1 MRKRGEA
8 RGSFDSGRKALTEPK
23 LTVAQRIEQL
33 PLGRFHQ
40 RFVGLVSLGNF
51 FDLYDIF
58 IVAYLG
64 AALQQSGFLTLRQFT
79 VFVAA
84 GFLGMFVGTVVF
96 GMGSDRM
103 GRRSAFIFLLLIYSI
118 FTFADAFAPNAKW
131 LIALRFFAG
140 VGIGAE
146 IVVID
151 TYVTEVVP
159 SYARGRYVAITQI
172 AGFCAVPVA
181 AMLSRALVP
190 THWLISGWRWV
201 MVIGASG
208 ALLTWWFRRRLPESP
223 RWLEARGRVAEAET
237 VMAALESESFAAS
250 ERSGERQVTTGER
263 QERKRFNTGGREVRT
278 TEDAE
283 KEKSRSL
290 ASLGMTDS
298 PAARPGKTPA
308 GTPALRVREADTS
321 FREREADASFRERE
335 ADASFRELWKA
346 PYLSRTVMLVL
357 FQALQ
362 TIGFYG
368 FANWAPT
375 FLLKQG
381 VSLLHSLEYTLLIA
395 VVSPVGPLLAAWTS
409 DRLERKWTIV
419 TLALLVAGLGLGF
432 GNSVAPAAV
441 VGFGA
446 LLTLANY
453 WFSAAFHAYQAEL
466 FPTRLRATGVGFTYS
481 WSRLS
486 AAFTSLLIGWVLNGY
501 GVLAVFAML
510 AVAMTLVA
518 VVIGAMGPRTNRM
531 VLEEISG

>member
-1 MRKRGEA
+1 LSLA
-8 RGSFDSGRKALTEPK
+8 GSSQK
-23 LTVAQRIEQL
+23 LDLSVAARIERL
-33 PLGRFHQ
+33 PLGGFHRRFIA
-40 RFVGLVSLGNF
+40 LVSLGNF

-58 IVAYLG
+58 IVAYIG
-64 AALQQSGFLTLRQFT
+64 AALQQAGFLSLRQFT
-79 VFVAA
+79 FFVAA

-103 GRRSAFIFLLLIYSI
+103 GRRSAFILLLLIYSV
-118 FTFADAFAPNAKW
+118 FTFADAFAPSAGW

-159 SYARGRYVAITQI
+159 GYARGRYVAITQV

-181 AMLSRALVP
+181 AVLSRLLVP
-190 THWLISGWRWV
+190 THFIMSGWRWV
-201 MVIGASG
+201 MVMGAAG

-223 RWLEARGRVAEAET
+223 RWLESRGRVREADAI
-237 VMAALESESFAAS
+237 MSGLESESFS
-250 ERSGERQVTTGER
+250 ISGRSGEER
-263 QERKRFNTGGREVRT
+263 ARSSEQKDRGGGTEARAER
-278 TEDAE
+278 
-283 KEKSRSL
+283 
-290 ASLGMTDS
+290 
-298 PAARPGKTPA
+298 
-308 GTPALRVREADTS
+308 
-321 FREREADASFRERE
+321 ASFW
-335 ADASFRELWKA
+335 ELWRR
-346 PYLSRTVMLVL
+346 PYLSRTVMLMI

-375 FLLKQG
+375 FLLKRG

-395 VVSPVGPLLAAWTS
+395 LVSPLGPLLAAFTS
-409 DRLERKWTIV
+409 DRMERKWTIV
-419 TLALLVAGLGLGF
+419 VLALLVAGLGIGF
-432 GNSVAPAAV
+432 GNSSAPVAV

-453 WFSAAFHAYQAEL
+453 WFSAAFHAYQSEL

-486 AAFTSLLIGWVLNGY
+486 AAFTSVLIGAVLLH
-501 GVLAVFAML
+501 GVPAVFLLL
-510 AVAMTLVA
+510 AVAMVLVA
-518 VVIGAMGPRTNRM
+518 GVVGVMGPRTNGL
-531 VLEEISG
+531 VLEEISR

>member
-1 MRKRGEA
+1 MTSSNATIGE
-8 RGSFDSGRKALTEPK
+8 
-23 LTVAQRIEQL
+23 RIERL
-33 PLGRFHQ
+33 PLGRFHR
-40 RFVGLVSLGNF
+40 RFIALVSLGNF

-58 IVAYLG
+58 IVAYIG
-64 AALQQSGFLTLRQFT
+64 AVLQQSGFLTLRQFT
-79 VFVAA
+79 FFVAA

-103 GRRSAFIFLLLIYSI
+103 GRRSAFILLLLIYSV
-118 FTFADAFAPNAKW
+118 FTFADAFAPTAAW

-159 SYARGRYVAITQI
+159 GRVRGRYVAITQV

-181 AMLSRALVP
+181 AVLSRLLVP
-190 THWLISGWRWV
+190 THFLMSGWRWV

-208 ALLTWWFRRRLPESP
+208 ALLSWWFRRRLPESP
-223 RWLEARGRVAEAET
+223 RWLESRGRVAEADAIMT
-237 VMAALESESFAAS
+237 ALENESFS
-250 ERSGERQVTTGER
+250 TSGRRGEWLVTSGEKKEG
-263 QERKRFNTGGREVRT
+263 KRAY

-283 KEKSRSL
+283 SAEGTEKKEKSRSL
-290 ASLGMTDS
+290 APLGMTN
-298 PAARPGKTPA
+298 RGA
-308 GTPALRVREADTS
+308 GRAGDAGRIEEAERTS
-321 FREREADASFRERE
+321 FW
-335 ADASFRELWKA
+335 ELWRK
-346 PYLSRTVMLVL
+346 PYLSRTVMLVI

-375 FLLKQG
+375 FLLKRG

-395 VVSPVGPLLAAWTS
+395 LVSPLGPLFAAFTS
-409 DRLERKWTIV
+409 DRMERKWTIV
-419 TLALLVAGLGLGF
+419 LLALLVAGLGIGF
-432 GNSVAPAAV
+432 GNSIAPAAV

-486 AAFTSLLIGWVLNGY
+486 AAFTSILIGAVLVH
-501 GVLAVFAML
+501 GVPAVFAVL
-510 AVAMTLVA
+510 AVAMILVA
-518 VVIGAMGPRTNRM
+518 GVVGVMGPRTNGL
-531 VLEEISG
+531 VLEEIAR

>member
-1 MRKRGEA
+1 M
-8 RGSFDSGRKALTEPK
+8 
-23 LTVAQRIEQL
+23 
-33 PLGRFHQ
+33 PLGRFHR
-40 RFVGLVSLGNF
+40 RFIALVSLGNF

-58 IVAYLG
+58 IVAYIG

-79 VFVAA
+79 FFVAA

-103 GRRSAFIFLLLIYSI
+103 GRRSAFILLLLIYSV
-118 FTFADAFAPNAKW
+118 FTFADAFAPTAAW

-140 VGIGAE
+140 IGIGAE

-159 SYARGRYVAITQI
+159 SYARGRYVAITQV

-181 AMLSRALVP
+181 AVLSRLLVP
-190 THWLISGWRWV
+190 THFWMSGWRWV

-223 RWLEARGRVAEAET
+223 RWLESQGRVVEAEAILSG
-237 VMAALESESFAAS
+237 LEAESFS
-250 ERSGERQVTTGER
+250 K
-263 QERKRFNTGGREVRT
+263 ERKEIY
-278 TEDAE
+278 TESAE
-283 KEKSRSL
+283 ETQKK
-290 ASLGMTDS
+290 ASG
-298 PAARPGKTPA
+298 
-308 GTPALRVREADTS
+308 S
-321 FREREADASFRERE
+321 FG
-335 ADASFRELWKA
+335 ELWRA
-346 PYLSRTVMLVL
+346 PYLSRTVMLVI

-375 FLLKQG
+375 FLLKRG

-395 VVSPVGPLLAAWTS
+395 LVSPLGPLLAAITS
-409 DRLERKWTIV
+409 DKMERKWTIV
-419 TLALLVAGLGLGF
+419 VLALLVAGLGLGF
-432 GNSVAPAAV
+432 GNSIAPVAV

-453 WFSAAFHAYQAEL
+453 WFSAAFHAYQAEM

-486 AAFTSLLIGWVLNGY
+486 AAFTSILIGAVLVH
-501 GVLAVFAML
+501 GVPAVFAVL
-510 AVAMTLVA
+510 AVAMGLVA
-518 VVIGAMGPRTNRM
+518 LVIGILGPRTNGL
-531 VLEEISG
+531 VLEEISR

>member
-1 MRKRGEA
+1 MPGNQ
-8 RGSFDSGRKALTEPK
+8 LTIAE
-23 LTVAQRIEQL
+23 RIERL
-33 PLGRFHQ
+33 PLGRFHR
-40 RFVGLVSLGNF
+40 RFIALVSLGNF

-58 IVAYLG
+58 IVAYIG

-79 VFVAA
+79 FFVAA

-103 GRRSAFIFLLLIYSI
+103 GRRSAFILLLLIYSV
-118 FTFADAFAPNAKW
+118 FTFAGAFAPTAAW

-159 SYARGRYVAITQI
+159 GRARGRYVAITQV

-181 AMLSRALVP
+181 AVLSRLLVP
-190 THWLISGWRWV
+190 THFLMSGWRWV

-223 RWLEARGRVAEAET
+223 RWLESRGRVAEADAIMSGLET
-237 VMAALESESFAAS
+237 ETFSISG
-250 ERSGERQVTTGER
+250 RSGEWLVTSGEKK
-263 QERKRFNTGGREVRT
+263 EGKRIY
-278 TEDAE
+278 TESTEGAE
-283 KEKSRSL
+283 GTEKKEK
-290 ASLGMTDS
+290 G
-298 PAARPGKTPA
+298 
-308 GTPALRVREADTS
+308 S
-321 FREREADASFRERE
+321 FG
-335 ADASFRELWKA
+335 ELWRQ
-346 PYLSRTVMLVL
+346 PYLSRTVMLVI

-375 FLLKQG
+375 FLLKRG
-381 VSLLHSLEYTLLIA
+381 VSLLHSLEYTMLIA
-395 VVSPVGPLLAAWTS
+395 VVSPVGPILAAVTS
-409 DRLERKWTIV
+409 DKMERKWTIV
-419 TLALLVAGLGLGF
+419 VLALLVAVLGLGF
-432 GNSVAPAAV
+432 GNSIAPAAV

-453 WFSAAFHAYQAEL
+453 WFSAAFHAYQAEM

-486 AAFTSLLIGWVLNGY
+486 AAFTSFLIGAVLVH
-501 GVLAVFAML
+501 GVPAVFAML
-510 AVAMTLVA
+510 AVAMILVA
-518 VVIGAMGPRTNRM
+518 TVVAVMGPRTNGL
-531 VLEEISG
+531 VLEEISR

>member
-1 MRKRGEA
+1 LAENT
-8 RGSFDSGRKALTEPK
+8 LTIAE
-23 LTVAQRIEQL
+23 RIEQL
-33 PLGRFHQ
+33 PLGSFHRRFIA
-40 RFVGLVSLGNF
+40 LVSLGNF

-64 AALQQSGFLTLRQFT
+64 AVLQQSGFLSLRQFT
-79 VFVAA
+79 FFVAT

-103 GRRSAFIFLLLIYSI
+103 GRRSAFILLLLIYSV
-118 FTFADAFAPNAKW
+118 FTFADAFAPTAGW

-159 SYARGRYVAITQI
+159 SYARGRYVAITQV

-181 AMLSRALVP
+181 AVLSRLLVP
-190 THWLISGWRWV
+190 THFLMSGWRWV

-223 RWLEARGRVAEAET
+223 RWLESRGRVAEADAI
-237 VMAALESESFAAS
+237 MSALERETFSTSG
-250 ERSGERQVTTGER
+250 RSGEWLVTSGEQNTTGGNTEAAAER
-263 QERKRFNTGGREVRT
+263 
-278 TEDAE
+278 
-283 KEKSRSL
+283 
-290 ASLGMTDS
+290 
-298 PAARPGKTPA
+298 
-308 GTPALRVREADTS
+308 
-321 FREREADASFRERE
+321 ASFW
-335 ADASFRELWKA
+335 ELWRR
-346 PYLSRTVMLVL
+346 PYLSRTVMLVI

-375 FLLKQG
+375 FLLKRG
-381 VSLLHSLEYTLLIA
+381 VSLLHTLEYTLLIA
-395 VVSPVGPLLAAWTS
+395 LVSPLGPLLAAFTS
-409 DRLERKWTIV
+409 DRMERKWTIV
-419 TLALLVAGLGLGF
+419 VLALVVAGLGLGF

-453 WFSAAFHAYQAEL
+453 WFSAAFHAYQSEL

-486 AAFTSLLIGWVLNGY
+486 AAFTSILIGAVLMH
-501 GVLAVFAML
+501 GVPAVFALL
-510 AVAMTLVA
+510 AVAMILVA
-518 VVIGAMGPRTNRM
+518 TVVAIMGPRTNGL
-531 VLEEISG
+531 VLEEIAR

>member
-1 MRKRGEA
+1 MNPGESTIA
-8 RGSFDSGRKALTEPK
+8 T
-23 LTVAQRIEQL
+23 RIERL
-33 PLGRFHQ
+33 PLGGFHRRFIA
-40 RFVGLVSLGNF
+40 LVSLGNF

-58 IVAYLG
+58 IVAYIG
-64 AALQQSGFLTLRQFT
+64 AALQQSGFLSLRQFT
-79 VFVAA
+79 FFVAS

-103 GRRSAFIFLLLIYSI
+103 GRRSAFILLLLIYSV
-118 FTFADAFAPNAKW
+118 FTFADAFAPTAGW

-159 SYARGRYVAITQI
+159 GYARGRYVAITQV

-181 AMLSRALVP
+181 AVLSRLLVP
-190 THWLISGWRWV
+190 THFLMSGWRWV

-223 RWLEARGRVAEAET
+223 RWLESKGRVAEADAI
-237 VMAALESESFAAS
+237 MSGLENESFS
-250 ERSGERQVTTGER
+250 TSGRSGEWRVASGEM
-263 QERKRFNTGGREVRT
+263 E
-278 TEDAE
+278 
-283 KEKSRSL
+283 EKSGSL
-290 ASLGMTDS
+290 ATLGIINT
-298 PAARPGKTPA
+298 
-308 GTPALRVREADTS
+308 EA
-321 FREREADASFRERE
+321 ERASFW
-335 ADASFRELWKA
+335 ELWRR
-346 PYLSRTVMLVL
+346 PYFSRTVMLVI

-375 FLLKQG
+375 FLLKRG

-395 VVSPVGPLLAAWTS
+395 LVSPLGPLFAAFTS
-409 DRLERKWTIV
+409 DRMERKWTIV
-419 TLALLVAGLGLGF
+419 VLALLVAGLGIGF
-432 GNSVAPAAV
+432 GNSMAPAAV

-486 AAFTSLLIGWVLNGY
+486 AAFTSLLIGAVLVH
-501 GVLAVFAML
+501 GVPAVFAVL
-510 AVAMTLVA
+510 AVAMILVA
-518 VVIGAMGPRTNRM
+518 TVVAVMGPRTNGL
-531 VLEEISG
+531 VLEEIAR